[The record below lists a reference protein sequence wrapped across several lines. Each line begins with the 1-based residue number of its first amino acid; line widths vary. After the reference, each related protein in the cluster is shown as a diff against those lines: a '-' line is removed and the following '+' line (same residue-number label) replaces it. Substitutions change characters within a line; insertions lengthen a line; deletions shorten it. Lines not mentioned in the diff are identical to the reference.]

1 MKYNFDIWA
10 SHENNGNMK
19 GSWAKNMPA
28 DGIMLSS
35 AEMDYPLP
43 EFITGAVSVF
53 AANGLFGFT
62 LSDRDYKGAIC
73 TTKKLNTSLWTMPCC
88 GQTGA
93 KNTAQV
99 AAAL

>member
-43 EFITGAVSVF
+43 EFIQALCPILRQTDCSVLHFLTG
-53 AANGLFGFT
+53 
-62 LSDRDYKGAIC
+62 
-73 TTKKLNTSLWTMPCC
+73 TTKVQSERQRN
-88 GQTGA
+88 
-93 KNTAQV
+93 
-99 AAAL
+99 